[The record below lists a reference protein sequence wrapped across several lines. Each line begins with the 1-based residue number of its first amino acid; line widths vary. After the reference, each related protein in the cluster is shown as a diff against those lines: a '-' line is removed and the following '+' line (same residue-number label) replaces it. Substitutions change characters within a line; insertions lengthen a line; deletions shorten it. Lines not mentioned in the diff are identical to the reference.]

1 MEAKILS
8 SARQLIADNV
18 RSRIVGANPD
28 QRARELFEAPGKRWF
43 ADDRPI
49 KIVHSDTSMF
59 IGGLRALLLQSLH
72 PLAMAGVAQHSDFR
86 ADPWGRLQR
95 TADFLAATTFGPAA
109 EAQQAIDI
117 VKRVHER
124 VVGTAADGRT
134 YAANDPHLLKWVHL
148 AELDSFLTAH
158 DAYGEN
164 RLDRDQRDGYVE
176 DMATIAEALGVIDAP
191 RSVQELK
198 DQLRA
203 YRPELQTTPEARD
216 VARYL
221 LLTPPMPVVIRPV
234 YGLLGVAAVG
244 LLPLW
249 ARRSLRLPWLPISE
263 RVLVRP
269 AATAM
274 VGTLR
279 WALSPQAP
287 FKPDTAE

>member
-1 MEAKILS
+1 VEAKILS